1 MEQPAPYIN
10 MHSHHVQVPD
20 GEQVVLYS
28 HKLHEHL
35 PSKVGQEVCFTAGL
49 HPWHIGDF
57 DLMDLQDGL
66 DACLAQKRFVG
77 VGEIGLDKVNG
88 PDMESQQAA
97 FVKQV
102 EWAEQHGLPVVIHN
116 VKADG
121 ELMALRKQYSETPW
135 VLHGFYGNAQQA
147 AHWLDK
153 GCYLSMGTDLLG
165 RSSKL
170 KEVIPTIPVQ
180 QLFIETDEAPLSKLG
195 SVYEEIARLKEMS
208 VEMLRKEVHNNFR
221 KVFIDE

>member
-10 MHSHHVQVPD
+10 VHSHHVQVPD

-49 HPWHIGDF
+49 HPWHVRDF
-57 DLMDLQDGL
+57 DLSNLQDHLVG
-66 DACLAQKRFVG
+66 CLEYQHFLG

-88 PDMESQQAA
+88 SDMESQQAA
-97 FVKQV
+97 FVQQV
-102 EWAEQHGLPVVIHN
+102 EWAEHHQLPVVIHN

-121 ELMALRKQYSETPW
+121 ELMALRKQYSQTKW
-135 VLHGFYGNAQQA
+135 IIHGFRGNAQQA

-153 GCYLSMGTDLLG
+153 GCYLSIGTDVFR

-170 KEVIPTIPVQ
+170 KEVIPSIPFQ
-180 QLFIETDEAPLSKLG
+180 QLFVETDEVPVDKIAG
-195 SVYEEIARLKEMS
+195 IYEKIAQLKETS
-208 VEMLRKEVHNNFR
+208 IERLRKEVYNNFI